1 MHPSDLMD
9 KKIAII
15 AAIAAIVIIAA
26 AAFVIL
32 NNGSEDKKSITDV
45 AVDNNG
51 KLSDT
56 TIQQGINGAT
66 GNDLAVTINN
76 AASNS
81 ATVKINASGFKKIAD
96 SSKTLTLINGDKKAT
111 FSKEAL
117 RSLGAASGELNVDF
131 KTLTDSSSITNVI
144 GNAYTEARA
153 LASVSVKDS
162 SGKALNAEKVTFSI
176 PYKLDKKESETADKA
191 VQWIGTSS
199 SSKASYSNGVATI
212 SGKTNDN
219 VCLAFMSP
227 EDARYYPITYTT
239 MIANVPVEQTVTHKP
254 TKVVTVWDSA
264 LELALLFGLKD
275 NVVFAWASD
284 SYNCLNSSVQNDYNA
299 IKKTTGAQS
308 ALAGYVENVRA
319 LEPEFILGWSSTF
332 TANNQAVLATA
343 DEINNWGAV
352 CQVCNRPSASL
363 NDYYTIIEN
372 IGKVFNDKATADKL
386 INDFK
391 GATEKFQKKLADAG
405 ITEDKKHTAVI
416 LETGYGDDKTNAYT
430 YGASFLTGDL
440 ITQAGGINLFTGAME
455 MKGAEDILNVCLPNG
470 VDKIDT
476 IILFDKN
483 KGDFDKTVA
492 DFKATPAYAT
502 LGKSADIYSLS
513 FAQLYMGGVMQS
525 DILEVIFGMLYPE
538 LV

>member
-1 MHPSDLMD
+1 MD
-9 KKIAII
+9 KKVAII
-15 AAIAAIVIIAA
+15 AAVVAIVIIAA
-26 AAFVIL
+26 AAIIIL
-32 NNGSEDKKSITDV
+32 NNGNSEDKKSITDV

-66 GNDLAVTINN
+66 GSDLPVTINN
-76 AASNS
+76 AGSNS
-81 ATVKINASGFKKIAD
+81 ATVKINASGFKKLAD
-96 SSKTLTLINGDKKAT
+96 SSKTLTLINGDKKVT

-117 RSLGAASGELNVDF
+117 RSLGAASGELTVDF
-131 KTLTDSSSITNVI
+131 NAYTDSSSITRII
-144 GNAYTEARA
+144 GNDYTEARA

-162 SGKALNAEKVTFSI
+162 SGKAVSADKVSFNV
-176 PYKLDKKESETADKA
+176 PYKLDKKEAETADKA
-191 VQWIGTSS
+191 VQWDGSMK

-212 SGKTNDN
+212 SGKTNEN

-227 EDARYYPITYTT
+227 EDAKYYPITYTT

-275 NVVFAWASD
+275 DIVFAWAAD
-284 SYNCLNSSVQNDYNA
+284 DYDCLNPSVQNDYDA
-299 IKKTTGAQS
+299 VKKTTGAQS

-343 DEINNWGAV
+343 EEINNWGAV
-352 CQVCNRPSASL
+352 CQVCNRPSGSL

-372 IGKVFNDKATADKL
+372 IGKVFNDKETADKL
-386 INDFK
+386 INEFK
-391 GATEKFQKKLADAG
+391 GSTEKFQKKLADAG

-416 LETGYGDDKTNAYT
+416 LETGYGDSKTNAFV

-440 ITQAGGINLFTGAME
+440 ITQAGGINLFTGSME
-455 MKGAEDILNVCLPNG
+455 MKGAEDILNVCLPDG

-476 IILFDKN
+476 IILFDSN
-483 KGDFDKTVA
+483 NGNFDKTVA

-502 LGKSADIYSLS
+502 LGKSADVYALS

-538 LV
+538 LA